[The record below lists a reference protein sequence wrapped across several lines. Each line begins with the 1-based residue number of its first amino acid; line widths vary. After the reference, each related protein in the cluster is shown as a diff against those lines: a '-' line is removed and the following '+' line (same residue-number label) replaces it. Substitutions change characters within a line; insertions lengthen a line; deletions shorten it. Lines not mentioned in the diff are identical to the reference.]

1 MRDAIKRPRRR
12 SETYAAQGSEERG
25 EADALFQKMAER
37 VGFEPTEPFQVHTL
51 SRRAH

>member
-1 MRDAIKRPRRR
+1 
-12 SETYAAQGSEERG
+12 
-25 EADALFQKMAER
+25 MAER